1 MTAKTLPTQALAALV
16 LMWGFAANAQ
26 EAARPENCVSL
37 ARLDST
43 YIVDDQTMLFYM
55 TGKDV
60 MLNALPS
67 KCPSLRSEGRF
78 MYRVML
84 NQLCHNDLI
93 TVIYDAGFGL
103 MEGPSCRLGKFQP
116 VSAEFAGKLR
126 APEPAD
132 ADVDPN

>member
-1 MTAKTLPTQALAALV
+1 MAKTLPIPALAALV
-16 LMWGFAANAQ
+16 LVWGLAANAQ
-26 EAARPENCVSL
+26 EAAPPEDCVNL

-55 TGKDV
+55 KGKDV
-60 MLNALPS
+60 MLHALPG

-116 VSAEFAGKLR
+116 VSAEFASKLR

-132 ADVDPN
+132 ADVDPK